1 MAAQLSSSS
10 ILSAIPGPDD
20 IIRRELPNGI
30 TVLVR
35 ENFTAQSVVITGSLV
50 AGAVFESPEKQGLVG
65 FATSSL
71 MRGTKNRDFTRIHEE
86 LEGVGANLR
95 IGGGMHEVSFG
106 GKSLGEDLPL
116 LLDILS
122 DALRN
127 PSFPESQVERLRG
140 EIMTGLKI
148 RLQNTRYM
156 ASRQFARMIYPPEHP
171 YHRFADGEF
180 ERIKNMTIDDLRGF
194 QERQFGPQG
203 MMVVVVGNVK
213 ADDAVAQVGHYLGDW
228 VNPDQQPHPE
238 LPPVES
244 PVEVSYANVVI
255 PGKSQS
261 DIVLGVPGPSRYAD
275 DFQAAR
281 MANNVLGVFGMM
293 GRLGKNVRE
302 EKGLAYYSYSQLE
315 GGPGPGAWRVIAGVD
330 PSSVKLAVE
339 GIKVELDR
347 MLNEPV
353 SEDDLDDN
361 KMNLIGSLPL
371 QLESN
376 EGVAGSIYNMEYYGL
391 GLDYLR
397 RYANM
402 INSLQSSQLQEAMRR
417 YWSTDAFALAV
428 AGPELEGPVL

>member
-1 MAAQLSSSS
+1 MAAQLNSSA
-10 ILSAIPGPDD
+10 ILSAIPGSDD
-20 IIRRELPNGI
+20 IVRRELPNGI

-35 ENFTAQSVVITGSLV
+35 ENFSAQSVVITGSLV
-50 AGAVFESPEKQGLVG
+50 AGAIFESPEKQGLVG
-65 FATSSL
+65 FTTSSL
-71 MRGTKNRDFTRIHEE
+71 MRGTQNRDFNQIHEE
-86 LEGVGANLR
+86 LESAGANLR
-95 IGGGMHEVSFG
+95 ISGGMHEVSFG
-106 GKSLGEDLPL
+106 GKALGEDLPL
-116 LLDILS
+116 LLNILS

-127 PSFPESQVERLRG
+127 PVFPESQVERLRG
-140 EIMTGLKI
+140 EILTGLKI

-156 ASRQFARMIYPPEHP
+156 ASRQFARMIYPPNHP

-180 ERIKNMTIDDLRGF
+180 DRIKSMTIEDLRGF
-194 QERQFGPQG
+194 HQQQFGPKD
-203 MMVVVVGNVK
+203 MIVVVVGNVR
-213 ADDAVAQVGHYLGDW
+213 ADDAIAQVGQALGDW
-228 VNPDQQPHPE
+228 VNPYQEPSPE
-238 LPPVES
+238 LPPVE
-244 PVEVSYANVVI
+244 PLVESIYAAVTI

-261 DIVLGVPGPSRYAD
+261 DIILGVPGPSRYAD

-281 MANNVLGVFGMM
+281 VANNVLGVFGMM

-315 GGPGPGAWRVIAGVD
+315 GGPGPGAWRVAAGVD
-330 PSSVKLAVE
+330 PSDVKLAVE

-353 SEDDLDDN
+353 SEEDLADN

-397 RYANM
+397 RYADI
-402 INSLQSSQLQEAMRR
+402 INALEAPQLQEAMQH
-417 YWSTDAFALAV
+417 YWSTDAIALAV